1 MDSTIK
7 NNTGIRVEI
16 DQSRARQTPKTDF
29 GSVLATGL
37 DRTGSA
43 VVQAGR
49 IAAPFVPGGAVL
61 SAAITGVGSVR
72 ASAAGQGA
80 ATAGGAPNST
90 ALVASGAAPGVSVSG
105 SGTLASAGGATGAA
119 GSNTVAGLAAA
130 GNADAV
136 LQQEAGRMQEM
147 NQSFNLQYLMLQENM
162 QQEQRQFSLLSNI
175 MKTRH
180 DGAKNVIN
188 NVR

>member
-1 MDSTIK
+1 MDSTIQ
-7 NNTGIRVEI
+7 NSTGLRVEI

-29 GSVLATGL
+29 GSVLSTGL
-37 DRTGSA
+37 SRTGNAIAQSA
-43 VVQAGR
+43 Q

-61 SAAITGVGSVR
+61 SAAVTGVGSIR
-72 ASAAGQGA
+72 ASAAGD
-80 ATAGGAPNST
+80 TASLTSYGAPNSSM
-90 ALVASGAAPGVSVSG
+90 LVAGNSLSTGA
-105 SGTLASAGGATGAA
+105 LGATGSVSSG
-119 GSNTVAGLAAA
+119 GSVTGGGTTVAGLAAS

-136 LQQEAGRMQEM
+136 LQQNAAQMQEM

-180 DGAKNVIN
+180 DGAKNAIN